1 MLRNN
6 NQACISHGSVC
17 TEPGISRSSDQLCPC
32 VAISC
37 AACPVIIIII
47 IINFS
52 QRHGLHKR
60 LGLQTCS
67 PEYKHTYIYN
77 VAILQHTYVTNTT
90 HIQGNKYI
98 QHTVDSIYVIT
109 EQIKKYKIN
118 TITQKYHYKRK
129 RRSADLNSLA
139 WLI

>member
-1 MLRNN
+1 MFDKDSTRRSRVLYLSRDTPPS
-6 NQACISHGSVC
+6 AVFSGGSA
-17 TEPGISRSSDQLCPC
+17 TKN
-32 VAISC
+32 
-37 AACPVIIIII
+37 IIII

-67 PEYKHTYIYN
+67 PEYKHTYIY
-77 VAILQHTYVTNTT
+77 IQCSYITTYIHKYKVTNTT

-129 RRSADLNSLA
+129 RRSADRQ
-139 WLI
+139 I